1 MLVNHLNNSVNVG
14 IDLPYPTSI
23 PEEFEKA
30 SKELVFYQ
38 KTNQVFTDLNSSL
51 ELWYGVGDATKVKIY
66 QTGVVRK
73 LCLNISLIGDSKD
86 KFVKELFKI
95 INTFTKVNVITNII
109 IDYALQSEK
118 ILVEFNQTKQSNV
131 PKDIV
136 CNPCYKLPFQFHD
149 IYLIESGITH
159 REPSSQNKKCVTY
172 MQSDRIC
179 LSDKRKYVIYHPNLE
194 IKIEV
199 QEISRERTDNMR
211 FLVAAKK
218 RNEERIGNEA
228 KLRNL
233 SLEDYLQDLNSED

>member
-30 SKELVFYQ
+30 SKELVLYQ
-38 KTNQVFTDLNSSL
+38 KTNQVFTSLNSNL
-51 ELWYGVGDATKVKIY
+51 EVFFGEGKARIY
-66 QTGVVRK
+66 RHDIVRK
-73 LCLNISLIGDSKD
+73 LSLNISLTGESKD
-86 KFVKELFKI
+86 KLEKELFKI
-95 INTFTKVNVITNII
+95 INTFTKVSVLTNII
-109 IDYALQSEK
+109 IDYAFRSEN
-118 ILVEFNQTKQSNV
+118 ILVEFNQARQSNV
-131 PKDIV
+131 PKEIV
-136 CNPCYKLPFQFHD
+136 GNPCYKLPFQFHD
-149 IYLIESGITH
+149 IYLIERGNSK
-159 REPSSQNKKCVTY
+159 RETLSQNKKCLAH

-179 LSDKRKYVIYHPNLE
+179 LSGNREYVIYHPNLE

-233 SLEDYLQDLNSED
+233 SLEDYLLDLNSED